1 MRLLSALAASL
12 IVMAHYSSGGV
23 FPLWA
28 QNSSLH
34 VERSDILRGTVI
46 NSVTREPVGR
56 ALVFSPDN
64 RFAAMTDDQGR
75 FEFTFPHETRENG
88 AQFATAAN
96 LFNGR
101 PNTLTARKP
110 GFLDMQRGQQAV
122 PIGPEQ
128 EKVTISLVP
137 EAVIVGRVL
146 VSNSEFERIH
156 VQLYRQEVRD
166 GEWYWQQAG
175 TATTRINGEFRFA
188 DLPSGKYKLLTR
200 EILDRDPLTF
210 DPRGQL
216 FGYPPIYYPAAK
228 DFASAEVISMTAG
241 KTFHANL
248 SPSRQRYYP
257 VKVRIMNPPAEGG
270 AQVQVWPEGS
280 VGPGYSLGYNPG
292 EGVIQGLLP
301 DGNYEVQVVSYGQ
314 NGMTGVTGISVHGI
328 PLVGPTITLLPNAS
342 VALKVREELQHPEA
356 NAKMTITTVDGRAI
370 SENEQRLSYL
380 SLRLLPA
387 GELGFEGIRS
397 PGPPKSLNDD
407 SLVIENVQPGRYR
420 VKATS
425 AVGFVSSITADGKDL
440 RRQVLVVNPGEA
452 MTQIE
457 ITIRDDGAEV
467 EGTVEV
473 ATSNGAQVRGVGSPG
488 QPAWVYFVPEKD
500 GTGQFRVAW
509 VSQGGKFQLQQ
520 LPPGDYRV
528 LAFDRVRE
536 DLEYASEDVLRQY
549 DSGSQMIHVVGD
561 QKEHLQLRLITENE

>member
-1 MRLLSALAASL
+1 MRLPSALAAAVTVVALCLSR
-12 IVMAHYSSGGV
+12 GV
-23 FPLWA
+23 LPLPA
-28 QNSSLH
+28 QNSSPY
-34 VERSDILRGTVI
+34 VEPVDILRGTVI
-46 NSVTREPVGR
+46 NSVTREPIGR

-64 RFAAMTDDQGR
+64 RFAVMTDDQGR
-75 FEFTFPHETRENG
+75 FEFTFLRERRENG
-88 AQFATAAN
+88 AQVGTAAN
-96 LFNGR
+96 LFSGR
-101 PNTLTARKP
+101 PNTLSARKP

-122 PIGPEQ
+122 PVGPEQ
-128 EKVTISLVP
+128 QKVTISLVP
-137 EAVIVGRVL
+137 EAAIVGRVL
-146 VSNSEFERIH
+146 VSNSEFERIQ
-156 VQLYRQEVRD
+156 VELYRQEVRE

-188 DLPSGKYKLLTR
+188 GLPSGKYKLLTR

-216 FGYPPIYYPAAK
+216 FGYPPIYYPVAK
-228 DFASAEVISMTAG
+228 DFASAELISMTAG

-248 SPSRQRYYP
+248 SPGRQRYYP
-257 VKVRIMNPPAEGG
+257 VKVRIINPPAAG
-270 AQVQVWPEGS
+270 AQVQVWPEGN
-280 VGPGYSLGYNPG
+280 VGPGYSLGYDPG
-292 EGVIQGLLP
+292 EEVIQGLLP
-301 DGNYEVQVVSYGQ
+301 DGNYEVHVATYGQ
-314 NGMTGVTGISVHGI
+314 EGTTGATRISVHGV

-342 VALKVREELQHPEA
+342 VAVKIREELQHPEA
-356 NAKMTITTVDGRAI
+356 MTITTVDGPVI
-370 SENEQRLSYL
+370 SENERRLSYL

-387 GELGFEGIRS
+387 GGLGFEGVGS
-397 PGPPKSLNDD
+397 PGPPKSSNDD

-425 AVGFVSSITADGKDL
+425 GVGFVSSITAEGKDL
-440 RRQVLVVNPGEA
+440 RRQLLEVNAGGA

-473 ATSNGAQVRGVGSPG
+473 ATSNGAQVRAVSSPG
-488 QPAWVYFVPEKD
+488 QPVGVYFVPEKD
-500 GTGQFRVAW
+500 GTGQFRVVW
-509 VSQGGKFQLQQ
+509 LSLGGKFQLQQ

-549 DSGSQMIHVVGD
+549 DSRSQMIHVVAG